1 MLLVLCSV
9 SAYSVYAHENNVPS
23 CLSQKWL
30 CGKSCPWAHEV
41 RLHIAGT
48 SEPKITTLCIRGKI
62 YIYIY
67 KNNKN
72 IIYIFI
78 PSKMLT
84 FSDVTILQHLS
95 KLRLMSVG

>member
-1 MLLVLCSV
+1 M
-9 SAYSVYAHENNVPS
+9 YAHESNVAS

-41 RLHIAGT
+41 QLHIAGT
-48 SEPKITTLCIRGKI
+48 NEPKIATLCIRGNI

-67 KNNKN
+67 IN
-72 IIYIFI
+72 IYIFI

-95 KLRLMSVG
+95 KLRLMSIG